1 MRIPVKSETDA
12 FRLALG
18 LSVVIGAA
26 IVVGLLAG
34 GLYGVVLFGGAV
46 VGAMAWELRTEDPER
61 SESLRDAASAA
72 PVDEGHH
79 GLRVLVI
86 ANETVGGHELR
97 SEILQGG
104 RRPAELR
111 VVCPI
116 LPTRAHLI
124 ASDIDRELADARKR
138 LEGTLEWARVEGLE
152 ATGQASADTPLAAA
166 ADELRRFRADEVIVS
181 THPPERS
188 RWLESGLVERLQA
201 ELDIPVRHVVVDVAR
216 QTVGSE
222 T

>member
-18 LSVVIGAA
+18 IAVVIGAA
-26 IVVGLLAG
+26 IAVGLLAG

-46 VGAMAWELRTEDPER
+46 VGAMAWELTTEDPDR
-61 SESLRDAASAA
+61 SKSLRDAASAA
-72 PVDEGHH
+72 PVDRGDHDF
-79 GLRVLVI
+79 RVLVI
-86 ANETVGGHELR
+86 ANETVVGRELR

-124 ASDIDRELADARKR
+124 ASDIDRELADARERLDENYGNPVQGDLVIR
-138 LEGTLEWARVEGLE
+138 LEPGEYTADCLNP
-152 ATGQASADTPLAAA
+152 ATGGWSP
-166 ADELRRFRADEVIVS
+166 S
-181 THPPERS
+181 
-188 RWLESGLVERLQA
+188 
-201 ELDIPVRHVVVDVAR
+201 VVV
-216 QTVGSE
+216 TGSE
-222 T
+222 KTCLTLPSFEHDLVVRFCRNQSP